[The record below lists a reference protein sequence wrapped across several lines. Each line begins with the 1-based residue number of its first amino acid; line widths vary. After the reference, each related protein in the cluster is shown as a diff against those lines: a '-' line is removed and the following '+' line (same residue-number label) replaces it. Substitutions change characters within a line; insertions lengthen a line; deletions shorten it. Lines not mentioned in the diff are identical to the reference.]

1 MVYVLAVGAAFANAL
16 TTLLQRLGVEQAPAG
31 ATMRV
36 ALISYAVRRPVWL
49 AGFGVM
55 VAAFVLQAS
64 ALSVGTLTEVQPTL
78 TAELPLLVVLLAVWF
93 HRSVSWHEWFGAFAA
108 AGGLAAFLA
117 AAAPGGGTAVPG
129 ADTWLTTSLAVLAV
143 AAVAVLASRRGS
155 PARQAGLLGAA
166 AALLFALTAA
176 FTKQVT
182 VDVGQRWSGLFTHWH
197 VYALALSG
205 LLAVFLAQ
213 NAFHAGPVT
222 ASQTALVLVDPL
234 ASIAIGVNLFGDRLA
249 ADPARLV
256 VETLGALLAVSG
268 VVLLARSRLVA
279 AVHGADDAPAAE
291 APARRFD
298 GTRPSAAELYHQPP
312 TAPPVAG

>member
-31 ATMRV
+31 STMRV

-49 AGFGVM
+49 AGFAVM

-64 ALSVGTLTEVQPTL
+64 ALSIGTLTEVQPTL
-78 TAELPLLVVLLAVWF
+78 TAELPLLVVMLAVWF
-93 HRSVSWHEWFGAFAA
+93 HRLVSWHEWFGAFAA

-117 AAAPGGGTAVPG
+117 AAAPGGGTAIPG
-129 ADTWLTTSLAVLAV
+129 LDTWLITSLAVLAV
-143 AAVAVLASRRGS
+143 AAAAVLGSRWGS

-182 VDVGQRWSGLFTHWH
+182 VDVSQRWSGLFTHWH
-197 VYALALSG
+197 VYAMAVSG
-205 LLAVFLAQ
+205 LLAVFVAQ
-213 NAFHAGPVT
+213 SSFHAGPVT

-234 ASIAIGVNLFGDRLA
+234 ASIAIGINLFGDRLA
-249 ADPARLV
+249 ADPGRLV
-256 VETLGALLAVSG
+256 VEVLGALLAASG

-279 AVHGADDAPAAE
+279 AVHGTDE
-291 APARRFD
+291 TSVGRV
-298 GTRPSAAELYHQPP
+298 RPNRGELYHQPP